1 MFLWQHLIFIGF
13 RLAFHLMM
21 QILFCGCF
29 CHDDEADEI
38 AVPDGI
44 DEQNWDPFCEY
55 IISYKYEDYMTK
67 FRALA
72 ER

>member
-1 MFLWQHLIFIGF
+1 
-13 RLAFHLMM
+13 M